1 MKKPLLITL
10 LLILIVVMFV
20 SGYLFIDRL
29 FPRANP
35 LKLPS
40 LVDISSIYI
49 HFDSKRTEMLDDD
62 FEELL
67 LLIGE
72 NRPTRKMSVNDTP
85 YVDEYFIITIN
96 TENRQYRYFLYEDNG
111 RAYLESPYEGVYRL
125 NKDTLDFISEYQ

>member
-1 MKKPLLITL
+1 MKKL
-10 LLILIVVMFV
+10 LLILIALTLIVVI
-20 SGYLFIDRL
+20 FISSYSFFDRL
-29 FPRANP
+29 FPIANP
-35 LKLPS
+35 LESPS

-49 HFDSKRTEMLDDD
+49 DSDSKRSEVLADD
-62 FEELL
+62 FEKLL

-125 NKDTLDFISEYQ
+125 NKDSLDFISEYQ